1 MAYDVKRNKRRCRW
15 ITVKGNHIPV
25 KDGQTKEQ
33 AVKEFLENKVE
44 KQSKRDKIKKR
55 NRKEVKLPKAEY
67 AKVMHELN
75 TNLTNEQRQ
84 QKHIH
89 KAVGNY
95 FYTVI
100 NNGFNN
106 YKIIDKEDIND
117 IN

>member
-1 MAYDVKRNKRRCRW
+1 
-15 ITVKGNHIPV
+15 
-25 KDGQTKEQ
+25 
-33 AVKEFLENKVE
+33 
-44 KQSKRDKIKKR
+44 
-55 NRKEVKLPKAEY
+55 
-67 AKVMHELN
+67 MHELN
-75 TNLTNEQRQ
+75 TNLTKEQRQ